1 MGPVAGLP
9 PGAFAVV
16 MATGIISVVAHEE
29 QGRAHAL
36 AALSGMLAWLAA
48 AVYAVLVALSLTRLL
63 AAPDGCAATCRRRRR
78 ASSR

>member
-1 MGPVAGLP
+1 
-9 PGAFAVV
+9 

-36 AALSGMLAWLAA
+36 PALSGMLAWLAA

-63 AAPDGCAATCRRRRR
+63 GSPGGLRRDLSAPP
-78 ASSR
+78 ASFGR